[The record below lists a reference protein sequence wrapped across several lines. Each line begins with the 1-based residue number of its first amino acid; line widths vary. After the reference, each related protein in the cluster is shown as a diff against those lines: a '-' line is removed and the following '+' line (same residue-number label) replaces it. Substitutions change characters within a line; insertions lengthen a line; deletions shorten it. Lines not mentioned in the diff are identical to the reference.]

1 MKYVMSITNKKIVQ
15 KEVKA
20 HYIYRSTTPPS
31 LALFQNSHFQIE
43 DYTSRKTKVC
53 QNYVTRF
60 HVLQNSQNKS
70 KTIRTTH

>member
-1 MKYVMSITNKKIVQ
+1 MSITNKTTVQ

-20 HYIYRSTTPPS
+20 YYIYRSTTPPPP
-31 LALFQNSHFQIE
+31 ALFQNSQFQIK

-60 HVLQNSQNKS
+60 HVLQNSLNKS
-70 KTIRTTH
+70 ITIRTTH